1 MAAVA
6 SLKHIFGY
14 RTGIS
19 GSVVFL
25 DDQTIVYPCGSNLV
39 LYNLEQKTQKF
50 IAGLEKSE
58 GMTALAISPNR
69 RYIALSE
76 KTLDKPVITIYDV
89 HALRKKKTLHT
100 PDTHSNE
107 FVSIAFSPDSKYLA
121 VQSGS
126 PDWMLTYWSWE
137 KPKQLASVK
146 TSTSNP
152 IKQISFSPQDCT
164 LICVVGTDIIRLYRY
179 GENNLKTYGINKVEP
194 RNFLCHTWIDGEK
207 IAAGTDDGRW
217 ILVENGES
225 KSEYNIS
232 AINEKIGAYQESKDI
247 IQTKTSITSLAST
260 SKGLIVATSSG
271 IVYWF
276 EHITTDKLHQQSQ
289 QHSDKHH
296 VKHDKPITTTT
307 TITTTTGT
315 TNQSNIS
322 FKDEYQFISSIY
334 VPQDLIINNESDLNI
349 NQMIIQLQ
357 INPSEDLLIIA
368 TNTHQLYQFNLNNID
383 TNINNSNSNMNKELP
398 VLNET
403 LKFIPVSQS
412 FHNGQI
418 IGMDVC
424 IRKPLIATCS
434 TDRTVRIWNFETN
447 DLELIKQFAEEVF
460 SVALHPTGLFILVG
474 FSDKLRLM
482 NILLDDLRIFHEFT
496 IRSCRECAF
505 SNGGHL
511 IGAVNGNVIQIYS
524 TTTFDNLINL
534 KGHNGKIRSIIWS
547 DDDHKLISCG
557 LDGAVYEWDTQKGTR
572 MNENVL
578 KSCSYTSVA
587 VSQDAK
593 TVYAVGSDKTLKEI
607 SDSQIIREIQSTDHL
622 FTTVAVSHSGRML
635 FCGCQ
640 NGLIRSFQMPLTNHS
655 EWQDYIGHC
664 DNITK
669 MKMASFDEYL
679 ITVSNDCSIIIWRI
693 QDHEARSSKTDKENL
708 WMEEIL
714 ITKSDLEEKN
724 SMIIELKTRIDELKL
739 ENDYQLRLKDMN
751 YNERIKEL
759 TEKFIQEM
767 ETLKTK
773 NQLLKLDKEHND
785 NYHENQYHELLNKHN
800 EQLQHIESIS
810 NQKLINEYH
819 KYNELSQLKELNE
832 LNYEK
837 QLNNQQLNHEQ
848 LLMNTINNYELKIN
862 EKNTKINEL
871 MNQLNLN
878 LNQYELM
885 KQLIDYNN
893 DQEILELKSY
903 YKNLLLNELNLNKK
917 LKNDINLIKK
927 NLLNLQNIIQESNL
941 NIKNYNIE
949 IKKLNNIIDNL
960 NKDLYNLRKELQ
972 ERDDT
977 IQDKEKRILDLKKK
991 NQELE
996 KFKYVLDYKINEL
1009 KKQIEPRENDIKTY
1023 KEQIQDMEAELQRF
1037 HKQNDQLEI
1046 NITELKQKY
1055 KSVENELKLE
1065 RQSTRDVESIVRRL
1079 KTDLFNVVGLIQEPK
1094 QLKAGILALYK
1105 KHIHEDMNIQL
1116 PTAVDATAD
1125 ADIQKEF
1132 FRQREHLERSVAGLR
1147 KKLARD
1153 SEVHRSD
1160 YVRIMQENV
1169 TLIQEI
1175 DNLRTELKLSRN
1187 HINDLEALLGFNR
1200 KDGNK
1205 TKQLLIQLNKSHSNS
1220 TLLESDYEQAKRILK
1235 AQQLFIN
1242 TLQMKLDQSIQ
1253 SYNNNNNTNDLLK
1266 ELQSAAYS
1274 IQTKSS
1280 SSSSSPPPP
1289 PITTIMTTTVTT
1301 ETIQSRPYSSSMILP
1316 PINDHNNNNN
1326 KSITDITDQK
1336 TFKSG

>member
-19 GSVVFL
+19 GSIVFL
-25 DDQTIVYPCGSNLV
+25 DDQTIVYPCGSNLI

-76 KTLDKPVITIYDV
+76 KMPDKPVVTVYDV
-89 HALRKKKTLHT
+89 HTLRKKKSLHA
-100 PDTHSNE
+100 PDIHSNE
-107 FVSIAFSPDSKYLA
+107 FVSLAFSPDSKYLA

-126 PDWMLTYWSWE
+126 PEWILTYWSWE

-179 GENNLKTYGINKVEP
+179 AENNLKTYGINKVEP
-194 RNFLCHTWIDGEK
+194 RNFLCHNWIDGEK
-207 IAAGTDDGRW
+207 IVAGTEDGRW

-225 KSEYNIS
+225 KLEYNVS
-232 AINEKIGAYQESKDI
+232 AINEKNGTYRENKDI
-247 IQTKTSITSLAST
+247 TQTKTSITALAST
-260 SKGLIVATSSG
+260 AKGLLVASSSG

-276 EHITTDKLHQQSQ
+276 EHITADHKLRQQSQ
-289 QHSDKHH
+289 QQNDKHE
-296 VKHDKPITTTT
+296 KKPITSINLATKS
-307 TITTTTGT
+307 T
-315 TNQSNIS
+315 TNQTNIS
-322 FKDEYQFISSIY
+322 ASTSLKDEYQLLGS
-334 VPQDLIINNESDLNI
+334 VCLPEDLIINKDSDYNI
-349 NQMIIQLQ
+349 IPIITQLQ
-357 INPSEDLLIIA
+357 INPSEDLLIAA

-383 TNINNSNSNMNKELP
+383 TNIKNSELAVKNDDINGINKEQYNP
-398 VLNET
+398 NET
-403 LKFIPVSQS
+403 MKFIPVSQL

-424 IRKPLIATCS
+424 LRKPLIVTCA

-447 DLELIKQFAEEVF
+447 DLELIKQYAEEVY
-460 SVALHPTGLFILVG
+460 SVALHPIGLFILIG

-482 NILLDDLRIFHEFT
+482 NILIDDLRIFHEFT

-547 DDDHKLISCG
+547 DDDYKLISCG

-572 MNENVL
+572 INENVL

-607 SDSQIIREIQSTDHL
+607 SDSQIIHEIQSNDQL
-622 FTTVAVSHSGRML
+622 FTTVTISRSSRML

-640 NGLIRSFQMPLTNHS
+640 NGLIRSYQMPLTDHS
-655 EWQDYIGHC
+655 NYQDYIGHC

-679 ITVSNDCSIIIWRI
+679 ITVSNDCSIIIWNI
-693 QDHEARSSKTDKENL
+693 QERDARSSKTDKENI

-724 SMIIELKTRIDELKL
+724 SIMNELKTRIEELKL
-739 ENDYQLRLKDMN
+739 ENDYQLRIKDIN

-767 ETLKTK
+767 ETLKNK
-773 NQLLKLDKEHND
+773 NQLLKLEKD
-785 NYHENQYHELLNKHN
+785 NNQLNYNNQLNELLNKHN
-800 EQLQHIESIS
+800 NEIQQLQLLS
-810 NQKLINEYH
+810 NQKLINEYN
-819 KYNELSQLKELNE
+819 KYNELQLNTKNNE
-832 LNYEK
+832 INYEK
-837 QLNNQQLNHEQ
+837 QLNNIQLNHEN
-848 LLMNTINNYELKIN
+848 LLNNTINNYELKLN
-862 EKNTKINEL
+862 EKNQKINEL
-871 MNQLNLN
+871 INQLKQQLN
-878 LNQYELM
+878 DHD
-885 KQLIDYNN
+885 LIKSLIEHIN
-893 DQEILELKSY
+893 DQEILQLNIK
-903 YKNLLLNELNLNKK
+903 YKKLFNEELNLNKK
-917 LKNDINLIKK
+917 LKNDLNLIQKQLINLQKIIDQ
-927 NLLNLQNIIQESNL
+927 LNLD
-941 NIKNYNIE
+941 KNKYNIE
-949 IKKLNNIIDNL
+949 IQKLNTIIFNL
-960 NKDLYNLRKELQ
+960 EKDLQNLHKDIQ

-996 KFKYVLDYKINEL
+996 KFKYVLDYKIKEL
-1009 KKQIEPRENDIKTY
+1009 KQQIEPRENDIKNY
-1023 KEQIQDMEAELQRF
+1023 KEQIQEMETELQRF

-1055 KSVENELKLE
+1055 KSVENELKHE

-1105 KHIHEDMNIQL
+1105 KHIHEDM
-1116 PTAVDATAD
+1116 AVDATAD

-1147 KKLARD
+1147 QKLARD
-1153 SEVHRSD
+1153 SEMHRSD

-1175 DNLRTELKLSRN
+1175 DNLRSELKLSRN
-1187 HINDLEALLGFNR
+1187 HIYNLEAILGLNR
-1200 KDGNK
+1200 KNGDQ
-1205 TKQLLIQLNKSHSNS
+1205 TKQLLIQLNKSNS
-1220 TLLESDYEQAKRILK
+1220 DPIQQTEYDQLQYTIK
-1235 AQQLFIN
+1235 AQQDFIH
-1242 TLQMKLDQSIQ
+1242 TLQMKLNQTIQ
-1253 SYNNNNNTNDLLK
+1253 GDNKKDLLK
-1266 ELQSAAYS
+1266 ELQLAIHSER
-1274 IQTKSS
+1274 TKSS
-1280 SSSSSPPPP
+1280 SSLSPTSSSSPVA
-1289 PITTIMTTTVTT
+1289 TTTDV
-1301 ETIQSRPYSSSMILP
+1301 IQSKPYSGSKILP
-1316 PINDHNNNNN
+1316 PINHNNNNN
-1326 KSITDITDQK
+1326 NNRSITESTDQK
-1336 TFKSG
+1336 TFKSA

>member
-19 GSVVFL
+19 GSVVFI

-50 IAGLEKSE
+50 IPGLEKSE

-126 PDWMLTYWSWE
+126 PDWTLTYWSWE

-152 IKQISFSPQDCT
+152 VKQDCS

-207 IAAGTDDGRW
+207 IAAGTDEGRW

-232 AINEKIGAYQESKDI
+232 AINEKSGAYQESKDI

-307 TITTTTGT
+307 TTTTTGT

-334 VPQDLIINNESDLNI
+334 VPQDLIINTESDLNI
-349 NQMIIQLQ
+349 NQMMIQLQ

-398 VLNET
+398 VSNET

-607 SDSQIIREIQSTDHL
+607 SDSQIVREIQSTDHL

-640 NGLIRSFQMPLTNHS
+640 NGLIRSFQMPLTDHS

-693 QDHEARSSKTDKENL
+693 QDREARSSKTDKENL

-871 MNQLNLN
+871 INQLNLN

-977 IQDKEKRILDLKKK
+977 IQDK
-991 NQELE
+991 
-996 KFKYVLDYKINEL
+996 
-1009 KKQIEPRENDIKTY
+1009 
-1023 KEQIQDMEAELQRF
+1023 MEAELQRF

-1105 KHIHEDMNIQL
+1105 KHIHEDMTAIDQSVIGICGIWQRWMVASNGIEDAPFILFEACQL
-1116 PTAVDATAD
+1116 DASASELMFTPGIEPSTVRTAVDATAD

-1253 SYNNNNNTNDLLK
+1253 SYNNNNNNTNDLLK

-1274 IQTKSS
+1274 IQTK
-1280 SSSSSPPPP
+1280 SSSPPPP

-1326 KSITDITDQK
+1326 NNKSITDITDQK